1 MSDKTAPLSSPS
13 VILSF
18 KKFLIGHRAEST
30 EMTNEALAELASY
43 SQEEIKALGN
53 ALKEREKEA
62 KEAEEKGT
70 LDELCEKYA
79 AEIQAAIKEKKNED
93 G

>member
-1 MSDKTAPLSSPS
+1 M
-13 VILSF
+13 
-18 KKFLIGHRAEST
+18 

-43 SQEEIKALGN
+43 SEEEIKVLGN
-53 ALKEREKEA
+53 ALKEIEKEA

-79 AEIQAAIKEKKNED
+79 AEIQAAIKE
-93 G
+93 